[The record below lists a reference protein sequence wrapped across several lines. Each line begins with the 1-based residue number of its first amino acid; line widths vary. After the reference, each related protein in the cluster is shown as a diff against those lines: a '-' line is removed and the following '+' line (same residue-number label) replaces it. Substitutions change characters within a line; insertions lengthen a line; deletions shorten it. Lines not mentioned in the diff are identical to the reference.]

1 MLRVRQILYIIGTLY
16 PEFLEFMMFEVWP
29 GRPAPL
35 GATWDGEGVNF
46 ALYSENAE
54 GVDLCLFDAPEAA
67 AARRVVPVWQRT
79 RHTWHVYLPGCSPG
93 QLYGYRVHGP
103 YDPPRGHRFNPAKL
117 LVDPYAKALTGVVD
131 WSRASLFAY
140 QLGHPEADLARDD
153 SDDAAAVPK
162 SIVVDSRFDW
172 ENERPPRTAWQRSV
186 IYELHVKGFTASFP
200 NLDPHLRGTYAGLAA
215 PPVVDYL
222 RRLGITA
229 IELLPV
235 HACQP
240 EKFLSDRGLTNYWGY
255 NTLGYF
261 APEGRYS
268 AAGSRGGQVVEFKQ
282 MVKALH
288 QAGIEVILDV
298 VYNHT
303 CEGNHLGPTLCWRG
317 IDNSTYYWLEP
328 GLPRYYRDF
337 TGCGNSLRMA
347 HPAVLCMIAD
357 SLRYWVLEMHV
368 DGFRFDLAA
377 ALARVENGVSRLS
390 AFFDILHQDPVLKQV
405 KLIAEPWDIRLGG
418 YQVGNFP
425 VDWAEWNGRYRD
437 AVRQYW
443 KGDAGTISELG
454 YRLTGSSDLYR
465 DDGRS
470 PAASINFV
478 TCHDGFTLHDL
489 VSYDQKHNEANQEEN
504 RDGTNSNNSWN
515 CGVEGE
521 TSDPA
526 VLSLRARQRRNFLAT
541 LLLSQG
547 TPMLW
552 AGDEAANTQRGN
564 NNAYC
569 QDNPLGRID
578 WKRARQHSDL
588 LEFTRGLTTFRAA
601 HPVFRRSRFFEG
613 RDFSLDRIKDITWLR
628 PDGKEM
634 GEVDWHTDF
643 VRAVEILLDGKE
655 LREVDERGRPVSDSL
670 FLILLNAH
678 HAPIPFRFPAL
689 PSAGSWHTRLDTVKG
704 WLTPSG
710 PSPDVHPPGAEYLL
724 ADRALALFEWI
735 PE

>member
-1 MLRVRQILYIIGTLY
+1 MY
-16 PEFLEFMMFEVWP
+16 EVWP
-29 GRPAPL
+29 GWPSPL

-54 GVDLCLFDAPEAA
+54 GVDLCLFDAPD
-67 AARRVVPVWQRT
+67 AARTARIVPVWQRT
-79 RHTWHVYLPGCSPG
+79 RHVWHVYIPGCSPG
-93 QLYGYRVHGP
+93 QLYGYRVYGP
-103 YDPPRGHRFNPAKL
+103 YDPGRGHRFNPAKL
-117 LVDPYAKALTGVVD
+117 LVDPYAKALTGAVD
-131 WSRASLFAY
+131 WARGSAFGY
-140 QLGHPEADLARDD
+140 QIGHPDGDLAQDD

-162 SIVVDSRFDW
+162 SVVVDDRFDW
-172 ENERPPRTAWQRSV
+172 AGDRPLRIPWKRSV
-186 IYELHVKGFTASFP
+186 IYELHVKGFTAAFP
-200 NLDPHLRGTYAGLAA
+200 GLDPQRCGTYAGLAA

-222 RRLGITA
+222 RQLGVTA
-229 IELLPV
+229 VELLPV

-240 EKFLSDRGLTNYWGY
+240 EKFLADRELTNYWGY

-261 APEGRYS
+261 APDSRYS
-268 AAGSRGGQVVEFKQ
+268 ASGSPGGQVAEFKQ

-317 IDNSTYYWLEP
+317 IDNATYYWLEP
-328 GLPRYYRDF
+328 GQSRFYRDF
-337 TGCGNSLRMA
+337 TGCGNSLRMS
-347 HPAVLCMIAD
+347 HPAVLCLIAD
-357 SLRYWVLEMHV
+357 SLRYWALEMHV
-368 DGFRFDLAA
+368 DGFRFDLATV
-377 ALARVENGVSRLS
+377 LAREEGGPSRLS
-390 AFFDILHQDPVLKQV
+390 AFFDILHQDPVLTQV
-405 KLIAEPWDIRLGG
+405 KLIAEPWDVSLGG

-425 VDWAEWNGRYRD
+425 VDWTEWNGRYRD
-437 AVRQYW
+437 AVRRFW
-443 KGDAGTISELG
+443 KGDRAMASELG
-454 YRLTGSSDLYR
+454 FRLTGSSDLYR

-470 PAASINFV
+470 PAASINFI

-504 RDGTNSNNSWN
+504 RDGTNSNDSWN

-569 QDNPLGRID
+569 QDNPIGRID

-634 GEVDWHTDF
+634 GEIDWHTDF

-678 HAPIPFRFPAL
+678 QAPIPFRFPAL

-724 ADRALALFEWI
+724 ADRALALFEWA
-735 PE
+735 PEE